1 MRTLLYVARFSH
13 SFSGGK
19 RLFFLLR
26 AEYFFFNEVHDMTPK
41 GKRGNTKPR
50 NGPRPTVRSGTGK
63 DLHSMVLE
71 AEGAVNK
78 PKRAKK

>member
-1 MRTLLYVARFSH
+1 
-13 SFSGGK
+13 
-19 RLFFLLR
+19 
-26 AEYFFFNEVHDMTPK
+26 MTPK